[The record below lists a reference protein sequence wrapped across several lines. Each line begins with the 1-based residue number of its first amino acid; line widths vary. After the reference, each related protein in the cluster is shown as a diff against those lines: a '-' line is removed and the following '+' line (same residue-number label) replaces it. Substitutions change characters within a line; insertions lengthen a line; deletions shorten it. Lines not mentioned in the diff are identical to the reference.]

1 MAKRDLDEVLAI
13 HDALMQAVLA
23 TPGGRNDAQAL
34 AHFSKLCARA
44 VQVVNDLE
52 ARVLVRDVEN
62 LARLLCYADGHV
74 GMGAGSLRG
83 VDALKLQLFNTL
95 SALRGRLQLLELQYI
110 PSRPELPALEAKKSA
125 RILVIE
131 DDPDSALSLKKLLE
145 LCGYTVTVAYTA
157 EEGLEAAEKTRPD
170 IVLCDIGLP
179 DSDGYAFAAALR
191 NKPGTAK
198 TRLIAVTAYGSEQ
211 DKKRSREAGFH
222 LHLVKPVRPETL
234 LQELDPPVKRQV
246 NGK

>member
-1 MAKRDLDEVLAI
+1 VYAKPLAPTALEDLLDQ
-13 HDALMQAVLA
+13 ALMQAVLA
-23 TPGGRNDAQAL
+23 TPGGRNDAEAL
-34 AHFSKLCARA
+34 AHFSRLCARA
-44 VQVVNDLE
+44 LQVVNDLE
-52 ARVLVRDVEN
+52 ARVLVRDIDS

-74 GMGAGSLRG
+74 GMGSGSLQG

-95 SALRGRLQLLELQYI
+95 SALRGRLHLLELQYI
-110 PSRPELPALEAKKSA
+110 PSR
-125 RILVIE
+125 
-131 DDPDSALSLKKLLE
+131 LLE
-145 LCGYTVTVAYTA
+145 LCGYSVTVAYTA

-191 NKPGTAK
+191 EKPGTAT

-234 LQELDPPVKRQV
+234 LQELDQPVKRQA

>member
-1 MAKRDLDEVLAI
+1 VPKRDLDEVLAI
-13 HDALMQAVLA
+13 HDALMQAVMT
-23 TPGGRNDAQAL
+23 TPGARNDAGAL
-34 AHFSKLCARA
+34 AQFSKLCARA
-44 VQVVNDLE
+44 VKTVNDLE
-52 ARVLVRDVEN
+52 ARVLVRDIEN

-74 GMGAGSLRG
+74 GMGSGSLQG

-95 SALRGRLQLLELQYI
+95 SALRGRLYLLELQYI

-125 RILVIE
+125 RILVVE

-145 LCGYTVTVAYTA
+145 LCGYTVAIAYSA

-179 DSDGYAFAAALR
+179 DTNGYAFAAALR
-191 NKPGTAK
+191 SKPGTARI
-198 TRLIAVTAYGSEQ
+198 RLIAVTAYGTEQ

-222 LHLVKPVRPETL
+222 LHLVKPVRPERL
-234 LQELDPPVKRQV
+234 LEELERPAKAA